1 MKFYKITFLFFIFSI
16 ILISPIFANDVD
28 NDFDDGLML
37 KESNLISKTTNTEV
51 YFDSSVSVDGN
62 GSQENPYKYV

>member
-37 KESNLISKTTNTEV
+37 KGSE
-51 YFDSSVSVDGN
+51 YFTKKHSF
-62 GSQENPYKYV
+62 